1 MDIRMQKY
9 VVSTAAIGL
18 AFKHYYRKNLVQI
31 LLSKLE
37 RGEDPKNFKVSI
49 LDAMHYTVKAWGE
62 IEEITIKNCFRKAGI
77 VKEQEDEIENTS
89 DEILGG
95 AGPETLAEDI
105 TEHNAIDG
113 WKQISTKPL
122 QNYMDL
128 DINVMTSEVMDIDD
142 IVDSHIHENL
152 SDEELSGEEEV
163 NLIHPIPTKEDAM
176 RHIEGLKSYF
186 TSIENVQDETF
197 LSIYKIERAV
207 NQHKNMYQ
215 IDLRD

>member
-1 MDIRMQKY
+1 
-9 VVSTAAIGL
+9 
-18 AFKHYYRKNLVQI
+18 
-31 LLSKLE
+31 
-37 RGEDPKNFKVSI
+37 
-49 LDAMHYTVKAWGE
+49 
-62 IEEITIKNCFRKAGI
+62 
-77 VKEQEDEIENTS
+77 
-89 DEILGG
+89 
-95 AGPETLAEDI
+95 
-105 TEHNAIDG
+105 
-113 WKQISTKPL
+113 
-122 QNYMDL
+122 MDL

-215 IDLRD
+215 TDLRDFLNKK